1 MRIASMRIIVGI
13 MLVLISPKIY
23 SHFLSNFG
31 WIQIFNMYTGSIE
44 CDQLLR
50 QYGVIFDESMH
61 YAPSNSQAYLGKGLI
76 YAFCAKDSQ
85 AFSTWQ
91 QGDIDPEELTR
102 LGNLA
107 QYSLGNIDLA
117 MLLYRGGAIL
127 FPVTPNMAQYA
138 SVQLCQTTFAQ
149 LNDLSKNNKLYCQKL
164 FNNNA
169 QNLIFNGQFDQQFA
183 SWTGVFFFADTMAS
197 LEIDNQ
203 TGMPPPSQKLS
214 GYSDGK
220 HGGLYQRI
228 QLLPGSTVRFSG
240 YFRVKDAV
248 AFRSRALYIEW
259 KQYGKTQGNHA
270 VFLNSDSDWVWIERE
285 FKLPL
290 DSEPYVQFYPVLLE
304 GIGTVWVDNICVEL
318 ISDE

>member
-1 MRIASMRIIVGI
+1 MKVIVGM
-13 MLVLISPKIY
+13 MLLLISPKIY
-23 SHFLSNFG
+23 GHFLSNFG
-31 WIQIFNMYTGSIE
+31 WIQIFNMYTGNIE
-44 CDQLLR
+44 CDQFFER
-50 QYGVIFDESMH
+50 YGIIFDESMH

-85 AFSTWQ
+85 AFSAWQ
-91 QGDIDPEELTR
+91 QGDIDPEELTL
-102 LGNLA
+102 LGNSA

-117 MLLYRGGAIL
+117 MLLYRGGAML

-138 SVQLCQTTFAQ
+138 SIRLCQTTFAQ
-149 LNDLSKNNKLYCQKL
+149 LDNLNKNNKLYCQEL
-164 FNNNA
+164 FNSNT

-183 SWTGVFFFADTMAS
+183 SWTGVFFFEGDMAA

-203 TGMPPPSQKLS
+203 TGMPPPSLKLS
-214 GYSDGK
+214 GYSDER

-228 QLLPGSTVRFSG
+228 QLPPGSTVRFSG
-240 YFRVKDAV
+240 YFRVEDAV

-259 KQYGKTQGNHA
+259 KQHGRIHGNHA
-270 VFLNSDSDWVWIERE
+270 VLLKSDNDWIWIERE

-290 DSEPYVQFYPVLLE
+290 DSEPYVQFYPVLFE
-304 GIGTVWVDNICVEL
+304 GIGVVWVDNIRVEL